1 MKKPPID
8 RIRYNRE
15 SGPICKFVIPLK
27 PKSTQSES
35 KENYKREIYDNALK
49 AMNGNSAISTD
60 DIEVEIA
67 WRSVEV
73 DHAVADIDNIIKPIL
88 DAMNGAVYK
97 DDKQIRSLLVLR
109 IPKGNH
115 TGMIGYAEDFL
126 EILENEDKDSVQIA
140 IYSDSQS
147 HIKNQKHA

>member
-8 RIRYNRE
+8 RMRYNRKN
-15 SGPICKFVIPLK
+15 GPACKFIIPLK

-35 KENYKREIYDNALK
+35 KEKYKMEIHERALK
-49 AMNGNSAISTD
+49 AMNYNSLILTD

-109 IPKGNH
+109 IPKGNRAE
-115 TGMIGYAEDFL
+115 MSGYAEDFL
-126 EILENEDKDSVQIA
+126 EILENVDTDSVQIA

-147 HIKNQKHA
+147 H